1 MLIILL
7 MIAPM
12 RSVMAEQD
20 SHCEMDEMS
29 AMTST
34 MSHQMHQAQSGLDES
49 QQDEPQQAKVQDK
62 CCCCDGNSCAG
73 NCDMGMTASI
83 LMRDSVFTPVFDSVA
98 DVALFSSKI
107 LARALTPPTRP
118 PLKLS

>member
-1 MLIILL
+1 

-12 RSVMAEQD
+12 RSVIAEQD
-20 SHCEMDEMS
+20 SPCEMDEMS
-29 AMTST
+29 AVTST
-34 MSHQMHQAQSGLDES
+34 MSHQMHQSQSGLDES

-83 LMRDSVFTPVFDSVA
+83 LMRDSVFSPVFDSVA

>member
-1 MLIILL
+1 
-7 MIAPM
+7 MIAPV

-20 SHCEMDEMS
+20 SHCEMDDMS

-34 MSHQMHQAQSGLDES
+34 MSHQMHQSQSGLDES
-49 QQDEPQQAKVQDK
+49 QQDEPQQDEPQQTKVQDK
-62 CCCCDGNSCAG
+62 CCCCDCNSCAG
-73 NCDMGMTASI
+73 NCDIGMTASI
-83 LMRDSVFTPVFDSVA
+83 LMRDSVYAPVFDNVA

-118 PLKLS
+118 PPKLS

>member
-1 MLIILL
+1 

-34 MSHQMHQAQSGLDES
+34 MSHQMHQSQSGL
-49 QQDEPQQAKVQDK
+49 DEPQQAKVQDK

-83 LMRDSVFTPVFDSVA
+83 LMRDSVFAPVFDSVA
-98 DVALFSSKI
+98 DVALYSSKI